1 MDFITDLIKTRG
13 AQLISRY
20 AAMGVIYVSAKIGV
34 STPDAQVAGVS
45 EWVAGLVV
53 AGVLIA
59 IDHFS
64 HAKQAEAN
72 K

>member
-1 MDFITDLIKTRG
+1 MDFIKDLITKRG
-13 AQLISRY
+13 TQLIARY
-20 AAMGVIYVSAKIGV
+20 AAMGVVYLSAKAGV
-34 STPDAQVAGVS
+34 QTPDAQIAGVS

-53 AGVLIA
+53 AGVLIL

-64 HAKQAEAN
+64 HAKQADA